1 MRKNITNSE
10 TLKNVSTVELIKELE
25 RRKGVKSLS
34 LEDEQI
40 IILGV
45 RELKIILSKLED
57 YQEKTKKIIVE

>member
-1 MRKNITNSE
+1 MEKDI
-10 TLKNVSTVELIKELE
+10 LKDISTVELIKELE

-34 LEDEQI
+34 LEEDQI

>member
-1 MRKNITNSE
+1 MNSEILKNISTN
-10 TLKNVSTVELIKELE
+10 ELIKELE
-25 RRKGVKSLS
+25 RRKGVKSFS
-34 LEDEQI
+34 LEEDQI

>member
-1 MRKNITNSE
+1 MELEDI
-10 TLKNVSTVELIKELE
+10 STVELIKELE

>member
-1 MRKNITNSE
+1 MEKDI
-10 TLKNVSTVELIKELE
+10 LKDISTVELIKELE

-34 LEDEQI
+34 LEEDQI

-45 RELKIILSKLED
+45 RELKVILSKLEY

>member
-1 MRKNITNSE
+1 MKENI
-10 TLKNVSTVELIKELE
+10 LKDISTVELIKELE

-45 RELKIILSKLED
+45 RELKIILSKLEN
-57 YQEKTKKIIVE
+57 YQEKTKKITVE

>member
-1 MRKNITNSE
+1 MNSK
-10 TLKNVSTVELIKELE
+10 TLKNISTVELIKELE

-34 LEDEQI
+34 LEEDQI

-45 RELKIILSKLED
+45 RELKIILSKVED

>member
-1 MRKNITNSE
+1 MNSE
-10 TLKNVSTVELIKELE
+10 ILKNVSTVELIKELE

>member
-1 MRKNITNSE
+1 MEKDI
-10 TLKNVSTVELIKELE
+10 LKDISTVELIKELE

-34 LEDEQI
+34 LEEDQI

-57 YQEKTKKIIVE
+57 QEKTKKIIVE

>member
-1 MRKNITNSE
+1 MNSEILKNISTN
-10 TLKNVSTVELIKELE
+10 ELIKELE

-34 LEDEQI
+34 LEEDQI

-45 RELKIILSKLED
+45 REFKIILSKLED

>member
-1 MRKNITNSE
+1 MNSEILKNISTN
-10 TLKNVSTVELIKELE
+10 ELIKELE

-34 LEDEQI
+34 LEEDQI
-40 IILGV
+40 IILGA

>member
-1 MRKNITNSE
+1 MELEDI
-10 TLKNVSTVELIKELE
+10 STVELIKELE
-25 RRKGVKSLS
+25 RRKEVKSLS

>member
-1 MRKNITNSE
+1 MEKDI
-10 TLKNVSTVELIKELE
+10 LKDISTVELIKELE

-34 LEDEQI
+34 LEEEQI
-40 IILGV
+40 IILGG

>member
-1 MRKNITNSE
+1 MEIE
-10 TLKNVSTVELIKELE
+10 DISTVELIKELE

>member
-1 MRKNITNSE
+1 MEKDI
-10 TLKNVSTVELIKELE
+10 LKDISTVELIKELE

-34 LEDEQI
+34 LEEDQI

-45 RELKIILSKLED
+45 RELKIILSKVED